1 VTLLTFYLQE
11 STEVNDDFNEDVS
24 LMKLLKERKKKVSF
38 AFEGDYEAAEMEFE
52 RLSKVKMKLDR
63 LKQKLSQ
70 VQNYRSKGSDEVYL
84 NEPSIVYVPVAE
96 LREKVK

>member
-1 VTLLTFYLQE
+1 MFYFQD
-11 STEVNDDFNEDVS
+11 SNEVSDDVS

-38 AFEGDYEAAEMEFE
+38 AFEGDSEAAELEFE

-63 LKQKLSQ
+63 LKQKITQ
-70 VQNYRSKGSDEVYL
+70 VQNYNSKGSNELYV
-84 NEPSIVYVPVAE
+84 NEPSIIYVPTAE